1 MRCWQKSTELSKPQ
15 SLQRFENN
23 QRVDDGSNKLLP
35 ILWRYLTLRVAEK
48 TPSLALPLQQ
58 PDLSGTDDLLIKLG
72 HSTVLLRL
80 SGLYVLTDP
89 VFGERASPLPFAGP
103 KRFHAMP
110 LSIEQL
116 PALDAV
122 LISHD
127 HYDHLDKPSVQALAA
142 KTSMFIVPTGVDRH
156 LRRFGVPA
164 EKITVLS
171 WWQHTQLG
179 PHRIHATPAQHFS
192 GRSLFDRNQSLWAS
206 FVIESAAGQ
215 RLFFSGDSGYF
226 AGFAEIG
233 RAFGGFDLSMM
244 ETGAYDELWPDIHM
258 QPEQSLR
265 AHLDLG
271 AKYLLPIHNS
281 TFDLAMHAWFEPL
294 QRLATAS
301 DAYQAQLLTPQ
312 FGQTLKLATLDLEFG
327 KNQRWWQALMPVNQS
342 QDEVLVPL

>member
-1 MRCWQKSTELSKPQ
+1 MRCWQKSTELSKSQ
-15 SLQRFENN
+15 SPQRFENSLRLN
-23 QRVDDGSNKLLP
+23 DGSNNLLP
-35 ILWRYLTLRVAEK
+35 ILWRYLTKRVAEK
-48 TPSLALPLQQ
+48 TPSVALPLQQ
-58 PDLSGTDDLLIKLG
+58 PDLSGIDDLVIKLG

-80 SGLYVLTDP
+80 SGLYLLTDP
-89 VFGERASPLPFAGP
+89 VFGQRASPLPFAGP

-116 PALDAV
+116 PELDAV

-142 KTSMFIVPTGVDRH
+142 KTRMFIVPTGVDRH

-164 EKITVLS
+164 AKITVLS
-171 WWQHTQLG
+171 WWQHIKLG
-179 PHRIHATPAQHFS
+179 AHRIHATPAQHFS

-226 AGFAEIG
+226 SGFAEIG
-233 RAFGGFDLSMM
+233 RAFGGFDLAMI
-244 ETGAYDELWPDIHM
+244 ETGAYDELWPDVHM

-271 AKYLLPIHNS
+271 ANYLLPIHNS

-294 QRLATAS
+294 QRLAIAS
-301 DAYQAQLLTPQ
+301 DAWQAKLLTPT
-312 FGQTLKLATLDLEFG
+312 FGQTLRLAKLEMELVH
-327 KNQRWWQALMPVNQS
+327 NQRWWQALMPTGHT
-342 QDEVLVPL
+342 QDEVLVPF